1 MEIIKN
7 IGTIIGLVLSAI
19 TLLTLCCKPL
29 RHKIG
34 NAIRKTSNV
43 AQTREALDE
52 LRAMMQQLMATEEEK
67 RQALEQFRESQIS
80 LLRDSITRLYF
91 KHLEDRQVPAYAR
104 KDMVKLFESYEQLG
118 GNSYVRTIYEEFMG
132 WGVKT

>member
-1 MEIIKN
+1 MEIVKD
-7 IGTIIGLVLSAI
+7 IGTIIGVTLSI
-19 TLLTLCCKPL
+19 MTLLTLCCKPL
-29 RHKIG
+29 RKRIG
-34 NAIRKTSNV
+34 NSIRKAADTE
-43 AQTREALDE
+43 QTGERLDE

-67 RQALEQFRESQIS
+67 RQALEQFRESQLS

-91 KHLEDRQVPAYAR
+91 KYLPDKQVPSYER

-132 WGVKT
+132 WSVKT

>member
-1 MEIIKN
+1 MEIVKD
-7 IGTIIGLVLSAI
+7 IGTIIGVILSI
-19 TLLTLCCKPL
+19 MTLLTLCCKPL
-29 RHKIG
+29 RRKLG

-67 RQALEQFRESQIS
+67 RQALEQFRESQLS

-91 KHLEDRQVPAYAR
+91 KYLPDKQVPSYER
-104 KDMVKLFESYEQLG
+104 KDMTELFSSYEKMG
-118 GNSYVRTIYEEFMG
+118 GNSYVRTIYEEFME
-132 WGVKT
+132 WSVKT